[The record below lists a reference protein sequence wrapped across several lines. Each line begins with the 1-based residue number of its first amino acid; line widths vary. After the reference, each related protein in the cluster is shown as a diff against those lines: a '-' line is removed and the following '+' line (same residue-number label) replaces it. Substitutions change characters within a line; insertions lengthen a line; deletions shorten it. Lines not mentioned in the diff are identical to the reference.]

1 MVEVICSYQFPYVTD
16 VIDKMVSIGISGN
29 HKIIS
34 IFCGRLVLHGFR
46 NLKKPNGNLAVLFA
60 ERANER

>member
-1 MVEVICSYQFPYVTD
+1 MTD